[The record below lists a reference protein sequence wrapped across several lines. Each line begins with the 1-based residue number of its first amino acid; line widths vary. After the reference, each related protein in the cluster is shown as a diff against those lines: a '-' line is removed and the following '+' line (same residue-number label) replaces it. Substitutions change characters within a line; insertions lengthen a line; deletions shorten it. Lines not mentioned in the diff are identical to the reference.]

1 MNLKNYLVIDYA
13 HEDNNMFNYK
23 LTIIKGFK
31 NDELSSA
38 LSDNPWKPNSN
49 EVVYF
54 YKGCNVPRFKVRD
67 KFKVTIKPEK
77 ATSSFMGSIPAN
89 SKLGK
94 GISRTMNV
102 DAIKEHVID
111 FVMNNMK
118 QFVYLQNKISIYESM
133 FKYINIDHVLLAD
146 SVWGNAYF
154 DNYLG
159 ESLGSYVDKNTS
171 QDADYD
177 LSNSWNYSRKKADKE
192 CNTLIQ
198 PSKELISLADAG
210 NVYSE
215 NDMLSVLNEDQMT
228 INYDKFVE
236 LCSYFETRQEDDTT
250 LAMEIMSN
258 SDFTSSALY
267 ILILLSN
274 YKLKMKNNP
283 GVKHVNFKG
292 LLNYFN
298 YSDMAAR
305 KNRWDW
311 LQTTDI
317 TDKLK
322 EKDLYTQQVSQDLSE
337 IIMDGNYYNK
347 RE

>member
-13 HEDNNMFNYK
+13 GEDNNMFNYK
-23 LTIIKGFK
+23 LTIVKGFK
-31 NDELSSA
+31 NDELSNA
-38 LSDNPWKPNSN
+38 LSDNPWTPNGN

-77 ATSSFMGSIPAN
+77 ATSSFMGAIPKE
-89 SKLGK
+89 SKLGT
-94 GISRTMNV
+94 GIFRTMNV
-102 DAIKEHVID
+102 DVLKEPLIN
-111 FVMNNMK
+111 FVMDNMR
-118 QFVYLQNKISIYESM
+118 QFVYLQNKVSIYDSM
-133 FKYINIDHVLLAD
+133 LKHINIDHVLLTQH
-146 SVWGNAYF
+146 VWGNAYY

-159 ESLGSYVDKNTS
+159 ESLAHKVSEKVGNTVVH
-171 QDADYD
+171 D
-177 LSNSWNYSRKKADKE
+177 LFNSWHFSRKKADKDS
-192 CNTLIQ
+192 NTLIQ
-198 PSKELISLADAG
+198 PSKELISLADGG
-210 NVYSE
+210 NLYSE

-228 INYDKFVE
+228 INYDKYVE
-236 LCSYFETRQEDDTT
+236 LCSYFETGQQDDTT

-267 ILILLSN
+267 ILLLLSN
-274 YKLKMKNNP
+274 YKMKMKNNP
-283 GVKHVNFKG
+283 GVKHINFKG

-298 YSDMAAR
+298 YSEMTSR

-311 LQTTDI
+311 LSTTDI
-317 TDKLK
+317 TEKLK
-322 EKDLYTQQVSQDLSE
+322 EKDLYTKQVSQDLSE